1 MPRSRSFPEICG
13 HCGQR
18 GLNPVRVNHTVAA
31 KHDGTEYIIAVPDLA
46 VEQCSSCGNVFF
58 GNEADDQISRVLR
71 DQLHLLQPEQIKDC
85 RNWLDLTQ
93 EHIAAEIGAAAESL
107 SRWENGR
114 ILQSRGTDRFLR
126 AYFALPELRSFLRS
140 LDSEPSL
147 GSRAYRTIFE
157 RGAASE
163 WLPTPVAHEV
173 PQGTKRA
180 SGAHAESLAA

>member
-13 HCGQR
+13 HCGRR
-18 GLNPVRVNHTVAA
+18 GLNPARVNHTAVA
-31 KHDGTEYIIAVPDLA
+31 KHDGTEYTIAVPDLA
-46 VEQCSSCGNVFF
+46 VEQCSSCGSVFF
-58 GNEADDQISRVLR
+58 GNEADEQISRALR

-85 RNWLDLTQ
+85 RDWLDLTQ
-93 EHIAAEIGAAAESL
+93 ERIAAEIGAAAESL

-126 AYFALPELRSFLRS
+126 AYFALPELRCFLRS

-147 GSRAYRTIFE
+147 GSRAFRTIFE

-163 WLPTPVAHEV
+163 WLPTPVVQEV
-173 PQGTKRA
+173 SEATKRA
-180 SGAHAESLAA
+180 SRANFESLAA